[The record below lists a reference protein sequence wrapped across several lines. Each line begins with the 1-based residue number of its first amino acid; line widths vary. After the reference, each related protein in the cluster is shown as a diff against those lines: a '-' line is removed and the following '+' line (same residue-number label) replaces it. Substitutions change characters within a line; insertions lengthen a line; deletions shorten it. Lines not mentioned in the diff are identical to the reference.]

1 MRRYYRLQT
10 TDYRLPAMRRSP
22 KTRTLI
28 PFIVLIGTLLPVLAV
43 LQYQWLNQMSEAEK
57 QRMMFNL
64 GYASYFTADQ
74 VDRIVAQAY
83 EAFDTAVRD
92 RADAF
97 GTLRP
102 RLEQWVSEHEDPRL
116 IRSVLWVEQPT
127 PADWNVFRLL
137 PDQQFEA
144 VTSDLEKAVLIPA
157 PDLLAV
163 GGLDCS
169 KEPALVIRPRRQEVS
184 DPAKSGVTPGLIV
197 VRFDPDYLFNI
208 YLPSLLHFYFDL
220 EEPDTYRAAIIT
232 ASEPHLLIAGSQALS
247 MDSAD
252 IAVNFFSLR
261 ARERLQP
268 DYSGS
273 MFSGTITERV
283 AAAEQFFEES
293 SQNESEEDEGMAWG
307 EGCWTVVASH
317 RSGTL
322 DAVVNRVRN
331 HNLAISSVILLLL
344 AASTI
349 IVAVLSHRSRKLAQQ
364 QMEFVAGVS
373 HELRTPL
380 AVIRSA
386 GENLADSIV
395 GEPDRVKK
403 YGAIIRNEG
412 QRLTGMVENVLQFS
426 RVQPSQNGY
435 DLRPVELLT
444 CIDAALEAC
453 HRQLE
458 KSGSVVE
465 LDIDA
470 TLPEVL
476 AAPTALTSA
485 LQNLIANA
493 SKHGAAGQTIRITA
507 RREETDKGNVVRIEV
522 SDQGPGIRDDELSH
536 MFEPFFR
543 GERARDNQIEGS
555 GLGLAVVRQVMEGH
569 GGEVGVSSQPGTG
582 TTFTLT
588 LPLDH
593 EERD

>member
-1 MRRYYRLQT
+1 MRHSQ
-10 TDYRLPAMRRSP
+10 
-22 KTRTLI
+22 KTRSLI

-83 EAFDTAVRD
+83 EAFDTAVSD

-97 GTLRP
+97 GKLRP
-102 RLEQWVSEHEDPRL
+102 RLQQWVSEHEDPRL
-116 IRSVLWVEQPT
+116 IRSVLWVEQLT
-127 PADWNVFRLL
+127 PADWNVFRLF

-144 VTSDLEKAVLIPA
+144 VTSDLDKAVLIPA

-169 KEPALVIRPRRQEVS
+169 NEPALVIRPRHQEAS
-184 DPAKSGVTPGLIV
+184 NSAESGVTPALIV
-197 VRFDPDYLFNI
+197 VRFDAEYLFKI

-220 EEPDTYRAAIIT
+220 EEPDTYRAAIING
-232 ASEPHLLIAGSQALS
+232 SEPHLLIAGSQGLS
-247 MDSAD
+247 LDGAD
-252 IAVNFFSLR
+252 VAVNFFSLR

-403 YGAIIRNEG
+403 YGEIIRNEG

-458 KSGSVVE
+458 RSGSVVE

-476 AAPTALTSA
+476 AAPAALTSA

-507 RREETDKGNVVRIEV
+507 RREETDKGNVVKIEV

-593 EERD
+593 EEHD